1 MRGSRSLIAATRG
14 RIAFTSRSCLVPNVL
29 ARMVS
34 SIRYTS
40 SLLISYRERYRCG
53 DGGGS
58 AAQQRAPVLARDEIE
73 GSDARHQ
80 PQRVLEVG
88 GHQQRFQRKNSL
100 RGRSDLRQGR
110 GAGFG
115 GRNREQNHGPQQAHP
130 GVGSRGLRNVLA
142 RDVARYSRH
151 AQQRRQRRENDSSE
165 SHVYLDFTM
174 LSSE

>member
-53 DGGGS
+53 DGGAS
-58 AAQQRAPVLARDEIE
+58 AAQKRATVLAGDEIE
-73 GSDARHQ
+73 GRDTVHQ

-88 GHQQRFQRKNSL
+88 SNQQRLKRKDSS
-100 RGRSDLRQGR
+100 RGRSDLRQGGR
-110 GAGFG
+110 AGFG
-115 GRNREQNHGPQQAHP
+115 GRNREQNHGPQQADP
-130 GVGSRGLRNVLA
+130 GV
-142 RDVARYSRH
+142 
-151 AQQRRQRRENDSSE
+151 
-165 SHVYLDFTM
+165 
-174 LSSE
+174 